1 MPVQFHSGV
10 GGHLVSGATSFAVLD
25 WSFTTTNRV
34 AEVTNAGSGGYA
46 EFIAT
51 VVEGS
56 GTANC
61 LWDSTNIPDAGTA
74 GLLDP
79 NRIGGTDL
87 VVLKLYVGNSSK
99 FYTFSAVIESLQVT
113 SNAQN
118 DAVKFSVNFKS
129 SGTITGPVA
138 S

>member
-10 GGHLVSGATSFAVLD
+10 GGHLVSGVTSFSVLD

-61 LWDSTNIPDAGTA
+61 LWDSTNIPDVGTA

-79 NRIGGTDL
+79 TRIGGTDL

-99 FYTFSAVIESLQVT
+99 FYTFSAVI
-113 SNAQN
+113 
-118 DAVKFSVNFKS
+118 
-129 SGTITGPVA
+129 
-138 S
+138 

>member
-1 MPVQFHSGV
+1 MPATFHSGV
-10 GGHLVSGATSFAVLD
+10 GGYLMSGATNFAVID

-46 EFIAT
+46 EFIPT

-61 LWDSTNIPDAGTA
+61 LWDSTNIPDVGTA
-74 GLLDP
+74 GPLDP
-79 NRIGGTDL
+79 TRISGTDT
-87 VVLKLYVGNSSK
+87 VTLKLYCGNSTK
-99 FYTFSAVIESLQVT
+99 FYSFAAVIESLQVT

-129 SGTITGPVA
+129 TGVITGPLGA
-138 S
+138 

>member
-1 MPVQFHSGV
+1 MPATFHSGV
-10 GGHLVSGATSFAVLD
+10 GGYLASGATNFSVID

-46 EFIAT
+46 EFIPT

-79 NRIGGTDL
+79 TRIGGSDL
-87 VVLKLYVGNSSK
+87 VVLKLLCGNSTK

-138 S
+138 A